1 MVDLILMAV
10 ILLNLS
16 LLGGRMLKGCI
27 SRAAL
32 QGFLT
37 ALFGIAVHS
46 GSVSGRLVG
55 LALMAMI
62 AKAAVFPWLL
72 SRAMRATEVTE
83 ERNPFLGVSIS
94 MILGITLVAAG
105 FFLGRLFP
113 VASHE
118 ISRLAMPVS
127 YATMFSGL
135 LLIIARRTVLFQAI
149 GYLVLENGIYI
160 AGITLVSGLPF
171 LVELGV
177 LLDVIAAVLVMV
189 VVVQQIDRESN
200 GNEEDPLSELKG

>member
-1 MVDLILMAV
+1 VVEVILLAI

-27 SRAAL
+27 SRAAV

-37 ALFGIAVHS
+37 ALFGIAIHAEAV
-46 GSVSGRLVG
+46 SVRLAG
-55 LALMAMI
+55 LALGAMVV
-62 AKAAVFPWLL
+62 KAAVFPWFLTK
-72 SRAMRATEVTE
+72 AMRTTEETE
-83 ERNPFLGVSIS
+83 ERRPFLGVTLS
-94 MILGITLVAAG
+94 MTLGIALVVAG

-113 VASHE
+113 AAASG

-135 LLIIARRTVLFQAI
+135 LLIIARRSVLFQAV
-149 GYLVLENGIYI
+149 GYLVMENGIYI
-160 AGITLVSGLPF
+160 AGISLVSELPF

-189 VVVQQIDRESN
+189 VVVQQIDREAN
-200 GNEEDPLSELKG
+200 GHAEDTLSELKG

>member
-27 SRAAL
+27 SRVAM

-37 ALFGIAVHS
+37 ALFGLAVHS

-55 LALMAMI
+55 LALAAMV

-72 SRAMRATEVTE
+72 TRAMRATEVTE
-83 ERNPFLGVSIS
+83 ERRPYLGMTLS
-94 MILGITLVAAG
+94 MTLGIALVFAG
-105 FFLGRLFP
+105 FFLGRIFP

-135 LLIIARRTVLFQAI
+135 LLIVARRTVLFQAV
-149 GYLVLENGIYI
+149 GYLMMENGIYI
-160 AGITLVSGLPF
+160 AGISLVSGLPF
-171 LVELGV
+171 MVELGV
-177 LLDVIAAVLVMV
+177 LLDVVAAVLVMV
-189 VVVQQIDRESN
+189 IVVQQIDRESN
-200 GNEEDPLSELKG
+200 GKAENTLSELKG